1 LLNQHIEKT
10 LNIRSEEV
18 NKNPEIL
25 LSKINREDRK
35 KLQKV
40 VQDIREGKTTRL
52 YHEAKLVDGDITKDI
67 EIVLIPIGTDRPF
80 AIMGIARDITHK
92 KEWEKEII
100 EKYEGWK
107 IAFDSVPDPITIH
120 DKNFTILQA
129 NKSVFDIL
137 PDVDVVGRKCYEVF
151 HNADSPPDFCPCIKT
166 LEDGQTH
173 SVEMCEER
181 LGGIF
186 NVTTSPIIKEGKIV
200 GAVHILHN
208 VSEQKEMTKKLRES
222 EARYRYVFE
231 RLPLAFI
238 VWDTDTKV
246 IEWNK
251 TAEKLFGWKR
261 DEVVGKSF
269 FDLIIPEDEEELV
282 QNVVEN
288 LLKGVQNICENKNL
302 TKDGRTIVCRWHNT
316 PIFGED
322 GGVVYVLSMGEDVT
336 DKIRLKERKKELEEQ
351 LTEAEKLAAIG
362 EFAAGVA
369 HEVNNPLTAI
379 INYAE
384 LLLDD
389 AEKEEEKE
397 YLGGII
403 KEGKRIRDIVR
414 RLLSFSRKEKPNLER
429 IHLDEVVEE
438 TLKLVKYEL
447 DKKKICVE
455 KEYRAMPFIYADKNM
470 MKQVFLNLFTN
481 SIHALDKKQSSEKL
495 IKIAVDTTKEKEY
508 LRIMF
513 EDNGI
518 GIKKEHLNR
527 IFDPF
532 FTTKRMGTG
541 LGLSLVHGIV
551 KSHGGVIRVESEEG
565 IYTRFKIL
573 LPIVPPFETRENVYK
588 FIV

>member
-25 LSKINREDRK
+25 LGKVNREDRE

-40 VQDIREGKTTRL
+40 VQDIREGKMTKL

-67 EIVLIPIGTDRPF
+67 EIILIPIGTDRPF
-80 AIMGIARDITHK
+80 AIIGIARDITHK

-100 EKYEGWK
+100 EKYEGWE
-107 IAFDSVPDPITIH
+107 IAFDSVPDPITIL

-129 NKSVFDIL
+129 NKSVFDVL
-137 PDVDVVGRKCYEVF
+137 PDVNVVGMKCYEVF

-173 SVEMCEER
+173 SVEMYEER

-186 NVTTSPIIKEGKIV
+186 NVITSPIIKEGKIV

-208 VSEQKEMTKKLRES
+208 VSEQKEMNRKLRES
-222 EARYRYVFE
+222 ETRYRYVFE
-231 RLPLAFI
+231 RLPLAFV
-238 VWDTDTKV
+238 VWDTETKV

-288 LLKGVQNICENKNL
+288 LLKGMQNICENKNL

-322 GGVVYVLSMGEDVT
+322 GRVIYVLSMGEDVT
-336 DKIRLKERKKELEEQ
+336 DKIRLEERKKELEEQ

-397 YLGGII
+397 YLDGII

-414 RLLSFSRKEKPNLER
+414 RLLSFSRKEKPKLEK

-438 TLKLVKYEL
+438 TLKLMKYEL
-447 DKKKICVE
+447 GKRKICVE

-495 IKIAVDTTKEKEY
+495 IKIAMDTTKEKEY
-508 LRIMF
+508 LRITF

-565 IYTRFKIL
+565 VYTRFKIL